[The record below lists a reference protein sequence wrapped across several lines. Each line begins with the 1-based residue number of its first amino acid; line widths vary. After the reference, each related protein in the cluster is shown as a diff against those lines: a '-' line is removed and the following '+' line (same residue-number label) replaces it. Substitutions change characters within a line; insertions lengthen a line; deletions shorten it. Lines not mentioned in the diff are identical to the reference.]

1 MMPQKLKGE
10 LMSEFQVG
18 QVVELNGKEYKII
31 GTKARSYLLER
42 DGKTYKATP
51 DKMKKIQDQNQ
62 RPQITALQR
71 RVKYGQLFDP
81 TTKYPETETE
91 CQVWFDTLRCELS
104 PENLCC
110 DGEASRSQIAAKRR
124 DISECWKELEKIV
137 GRRVGE

>member
-62 RPQITALQR
+62 RPEITALQR
-71 RVKYGQLFDP
+71 RVKY
-81 TTKYPETETE
+81 E

-137 GRRVGE
+137 GRKVGE